1 MICQPCQTAG
11 DLNQQKK
18 IKQAKNKHGACW
30 GCECQHQTGTGWFV
44 RKGEAVPP
52 MRTQSP

>member
-18 IKQAKNKHGACW
+18 IEEAKNKHGACW